1 MEQHERHRVI
11 IRAVDSGGKT
21 IAQLCEITGASAVT
35 IRRDLSELD
44 ALGAVDRVR
53 GGARPAHRRG
63 AHYPLE
69 VRKHEQ
75 PAAKRAIA
83 KEAARMVDSG
93 FSVLVDSGTTPLEAA
108 KLLAGKDIH
117 ALALSLYAGA
127 ALARGSE
134 TSVLIPGGDVNN
146 EDLAIWGAAAVETV
160 LSMRFDLA
168 FIGVCACDPSV
179 GVMSPNLNEAT
190 LKRAVFQASRRVVV
204 LATPEKFSR
213 VSSHRV
219 ATFDQ
224 VDTVITTNDI
234 DMDIVERLTELGT
247 NVVMVP
253 AFDE

>member
-11 IRAVDSGGKT
+11 IRAVDSGSKT
-21 IAQLCEITGASAVT
+21 IAQLYEITGASAVT

-53 GGARPAHRRG
+53 GGTRTVRRRG
-63 AHYPLE
+63 ARYPLE

-75 PAAKRAIA
+75 PTAKRAIA
-83 KEAARMVDSG
+83 KEAAGMVDSG

-127 ALARGSE
+127 ALARGAE

-190 LKRAVFQASRRVVV
+190 LKRAVFQASRRVIV

-234 DMDIVERLTELGT
+234 DMEIVERLTNLGT

-253 AFDE
+253 VCDE